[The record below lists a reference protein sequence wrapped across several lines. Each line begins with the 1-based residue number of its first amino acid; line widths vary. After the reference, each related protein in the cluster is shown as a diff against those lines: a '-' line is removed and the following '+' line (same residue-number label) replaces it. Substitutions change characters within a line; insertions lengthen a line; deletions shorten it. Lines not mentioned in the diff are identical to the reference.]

1 MTPPMIYGMSGVATL
16 GALIV
21 AVAIMPTRPPYKPFV
36 LTDLNEPSSTYT
48 WTSRGGLEL
57 RVRLPSRLGKPKGEW
72 CIVDDEKALLV
83 STLPSAE
90 GNSVLQS

>member
-21 AVAIMPTRPPYKPFV
+21 AVAMMPTRPPFKPLV
-36 LTDLNEPSSTYT
+36 LKDLNELSSTYT

-72 CIVDDEKALLV
+72 CIVDDEKAQLV

-90 GNSVLQS
+90 GNSVLHS